1 MNVNVFIKEQLL
13 EMSQKLLNDHCNHEI
28 IQTKDH
34 TLFPF
39 LYGKYA
45 LMITEPEPEND
56 IHIVFDG
63 FEKFN
68 QYPLIAIGNWKAN
81 AYGQALYER
90 YQNSYLIKLIDPQIQ
105 LRTLNMLRTNCFIY
119 IDSHHQEDNSASLLE
134 AMYMQLPIIAYA
146 SDYNKTLTQNNAMF
160 FKHSNELMEV
170 LYSLHPSK
178 AANYGVLMKQT
189 ISSQLEKL
197 HLMH

>member
-1 MNVNVFIKEQLL
+1 MNENQFINNQLFQIA
-13 EMSQKLLNDHCNHEI
+13 QKSLLDSCTHEI

-34 TLFPF
+34 TFFPF

-56 IHIVFDG
+56 IHIVFDA

-68 QYPLIAIGNWKAN
+68 QYPIIAVGNWKAN

-90 YQNSYLIKLIDPQIQ
+90 YQNSYLIKLIHPQIQ

-119 IDSHHQEDNSASLLE
+119 IDSHHLEDQSASLIE

-146 SDYNKTLTQNNAMF
+146 SAYNTELTQNNAMY
-160 FKHSNELMEV
+160 FKHSSDLIEI
-170 LYSLHPSK
+170 LYSLHPTK
-178 AANYGVLMKQT
+178 AANYGVLMKQC

-197 HLMH
+197 RPIH